1 MVRLFVHHSV
11 LHNHWIDS
19 FAGDGVPLSCVT
31 RQQVWMVHLLVDRA
45 TLHNPW
51 MDSMLTLAFS
61 ACCRQLCPCE
71 KSMRQSKYAPD
82 IPLEQLMLLWHETH
96 LIL

>member
-45 TLHNPW
+45 TLHNPL
-51 MDSMLTLAFS
+51 DGFHADLGFFCMLS
-61 ACCRQLCPCE
+61 AVVPCE